1 MKMMISI
8 MITIITM
15 ISMITIIT
23 MMMMMSQTI
32 ERMMRL
38 LDIYSYNI
46 KRKISIEVVIMSL
59 LYEVEATVFWHVIIS
74 GHGED
79 LSLEPLF
86 RCCYY

>member
-1 MKMMISI
+1 MSI
-8 MITIITM
+8 IIM
-15 ISMITIIT
+15 ISMIMMVNQT
-23 MMMMMSQTI
+23 M
-32 ERMMRL
+32 ERMIRL

-46 KRKISIEVVIMSL
+46 KRKISIEVVMSL

-86 RCCYY
+86 RGCYY

>member
-1 MKMMISI
+1 MSIIIIIISSMMIM
-8 MITIITM
+8 MI
-15 ISMITIIT
+15 
-23 MMMMMSQTI
+23 MMMSQTM
-32 ERMMRL
+32 ERMIRL

-46 KRKISIEVVIMSL
+46 KRKISFEVVMSL